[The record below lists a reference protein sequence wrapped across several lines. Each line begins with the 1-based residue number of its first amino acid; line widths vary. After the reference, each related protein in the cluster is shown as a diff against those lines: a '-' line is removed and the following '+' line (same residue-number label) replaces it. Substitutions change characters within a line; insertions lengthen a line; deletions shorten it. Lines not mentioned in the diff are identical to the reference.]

1 MKDGS
6 LTDKQLFADE
16 GSDGLTIDSKG
27 NVYLTNTAVKVYNP
41 AGRLIET
48 IEVPERPT
56 NVCFGGKDGK
66 TLYITARTS
75 VYKIEMKV
83 EKVFSN

>member
-1 MKDGS
+1 MPKYI
-6 LTDKQLFADE
+6 KQLHKFCP
-16 GSDGLTIDSKG
+16 DSRG
-27 NVYLTNTAVKVYNP
+27 NVYLTNSALKVYNP

-56 NVCFGGKDGK
+56 NVCFGGKDGR

-75 VYKIEMKV
+75 VYNIEMNV
-83 EKVFSN
+83 GKVFSN